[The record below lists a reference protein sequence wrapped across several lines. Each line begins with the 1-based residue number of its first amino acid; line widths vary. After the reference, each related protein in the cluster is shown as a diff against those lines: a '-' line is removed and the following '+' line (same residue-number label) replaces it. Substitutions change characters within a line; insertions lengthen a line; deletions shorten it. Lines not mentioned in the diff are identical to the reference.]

1 MTSATDHDAHPD
13 VIEIADFAEDLLPAE
28 RAAQVRTHIGSCP
41 QCAEVLASLQE
52 IGTLL
57 GDLPAAEP
65 MPADVA
71 ARIDAAL
78 AAEADHPAET
88 GRPAGTA
95 AGIEARADIP
105 RARVPRETSPHAS
118 DRPPTDVPRGTSA
131 PAGRP
136 ATPTGPGR
144 GSRRRRG
151 LLIAALS
158 SAGIL
163 LLGGGV
169 YELAAHSGSSASKS
183 DSAAV
188 RSGAK
193 DAGPVA
199 DVGADVARLLASG
212 EGTKGGASVGKSP
225 MLGGD
230 GSTTV
235 TAPDGSATSV
245 PLCVLKATQRTERP
259 LAAEREDF
267 LGVDSY
273 LVVLPDPAGG
283 DQVDAFVLTAAC
295 TADSPA
301 QVLFQNSYPQG

>member
-28 RAAQVRTHIGSCP
+28 RAAQVRTHVGSCP

-71 ARIDAAL
+71 TRIDAAL

-88 GRPAGTA
+88 GRPPETA
-95 AGIEARADIP
+95 AGIETRPEIP
-105 RARVPRETSPHAS
+105 RARVPRETSAP

-131 PAGRP
+131 PAGHP
-136 ATPTGPGR
+136 AAPTGPGR
-144 GSRRRRG
+144 GTRRRRG

-193 DAGPVA
+193 AAGPAA
-199 DVGADVARLLASG
+199 DVGADVARLLDSG
-212 EGTKGGASVGKSP
+212 EGTKGGPNAAKSP
-225 MLGGD
+225 MLGSD

-267 LGVDSY
+267 QGVDSY

-283 DQVDAFVLTAAC
+283 DQVDAYVLTAAC

-301 QVLFQNSYPQG
+301 QVLFHNSYPQG